1 MPLPYVSENIIA
13 EGFRAFVRVG
23 SSPSDAEIVG
33 FVDSFTMNEDFQV
46 QEAKVLGQLTP
57 IAIDAQGYTCTISL
71 SGFVPSK
78 KVYNSIKNKNAQAGY
93 DFKRNLFTYAPDAG
107 EMMESSKIVKYPYL
121 DFIDC
126 PKEKNI
132 ICSAEGIL
140 VSNFSITAQGTG
152 YIKATVSM
160 RALLGKKHIK

>member
-23 SSPSDAEIVG
+23 TSPSDAEIVG
-33 FVDSFTMNEDFQV
+33 FVDTFSMNEDFQV
-46 QEAKVLGQLTP
+46 QEARVLGQLMP
-57 IAIDAQGYTCTISL
+57 IAIDAQGYSCTISL
-71 SGFVPSK
+71 TGFVPSK
-78 KVYNSIKNKNAQAGY
+78 KVYESIKNKNAQAGY
-93 DFKRNLFTYAPDAG
+93 NFTHNLFTYAPDAG
-107 EMMESSKIVKYPYL
+107 EMMESSKITKYPYL

-140 VSNFSITAQGTG
+140 VGNFSISAQGAG
-152 YIKATVSM
+152 YIKANVSM
-160 RALLGKKHIK
+160 RALIGKKYIK